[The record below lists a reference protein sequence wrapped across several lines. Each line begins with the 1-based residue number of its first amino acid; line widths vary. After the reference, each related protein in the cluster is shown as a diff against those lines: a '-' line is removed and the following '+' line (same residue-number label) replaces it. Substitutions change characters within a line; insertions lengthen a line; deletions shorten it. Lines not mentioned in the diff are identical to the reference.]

1 MVGEDGQYDVV
12 TDPIKGIREIN
23 QSQHCDYDALHTLP
37 NIVYHYEESFGY
49 AVTGSKP
56 RLKRTKK
63 ISFKYKP

>member
-37 NIVYHYEESFGY
+37 NIVYHYEESLGY
-49 AVTGSKP
+49 AVTGS
-56 RLKRTKK
+56 
-63 ISFKYKP
+63 